1 MLTRHFYESDEVMG
15 ALQYAILQG
24 RTIEMAFWMQELT
37 DSNMSYDEFRTT
49 VGIWLLYVGV
59 HHPAWITRAL
69 GSWRGED
76 MTGQELGLNLIFCAD
91 RDITP
96 FAVLAQQSEP
106 VDRVCVGGEESSN
119 TIETY
124 FQRAVRQCRV
134 RSAWWAAR
142 EMGSGRAWDV
152 LAEFHDGRYR
162 DCIQMLRELANDEPI
177 WLCGAVTFVSL
188 LHGRSAREREWYAVS
203 KELDAQIGQW
213 EEVKGRR
220 ARRVVAIPVGSIC
233 GVGSRWSMSKSE
245 TNFRRLYDIESAVC
259 NDGAGFWRDTMKS
272 AGFAGEWVSD
282 DAKENFYRTYF
293 PDDIPDEWS
302 LADQKKSHG
311 AGMLRPEETG
321 VSGARWARCWLPTG
335 AGVLGAW
342 GTESTMLAMFGR
354 CIVYTEIE
362 RLPVWKCADM
372 EQHLR
377 PVRRE
382 FVMDV

>member
-15 ALQYAILQG
+15 ALQYTILQG

-37 DSNMSYDEFRTT
+37 DSNMAYDAFRTT
-49 VGIWLLYVGV
+49 VGTWLLYVGV
-59 HHPAWITRAL
+59 HHPTWVNRAL
-69 GSWRGED
+69 ASWRGEAVS
-76 MTGQELGLNLIFCAD
+76 GQELGLNLIFCAE

-96 FAVLAQQSEP
+96 FAVLAQQSDA
-106 VDRVCVGGEESSN
+106 VDRVTGSKPC

-134 RSAWWAAR
+134 RSAWWATR
-142 EMGSGRAWDV
+142 EMGSGRAWDL
-152 LAEFHDGRYR
+152 LAEFHEGRYR

-188 LHGRSAREREWYAVS
+188 LHGRRAREPTWYTVS

-213 EEVKGRR
+213 EALKGRR
-220 ARRVVAIPVGSIC
+220 ARRSVAIPVSSIC
-233 GVGSRWSMSKSE
+233 GVGPRWSIPKSE
-245 TNFRRLYDIESAVC
+245 TNIRRLHDIESAIC
-259 NDGAGFWRDTMKS
+259 NDGAGFWWDTMKS

-282 DAKENFYRTYF
+282 DAKEAFYSTYF

-311 AGMLRPEETG
+311 TGMLRPDETM
-321 VSGARWARCWLPTG
+321 VSGSRWARCWLPTG
-335 AGVLGAW
+335 AGVIGAW
-342 GTESTMLAMFGR
+342 GTESAMLATFGR
-354 CIVYTEIE
+354 CIEYTEIE

-382 FVMDV
+382 FAVDL